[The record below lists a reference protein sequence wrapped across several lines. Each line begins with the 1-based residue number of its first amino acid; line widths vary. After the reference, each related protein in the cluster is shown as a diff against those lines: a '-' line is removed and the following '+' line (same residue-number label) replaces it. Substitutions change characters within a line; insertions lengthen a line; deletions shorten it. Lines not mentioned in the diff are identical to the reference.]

1 MTYNVV
7 DPLFSEELPEIPLAN
22 APLARVLAQVRFP
35 EIQSVQDKSFVAPF
49 QERIR
54 KLYPR
59 TMTDTLNGFLVGS
72 PHLVSTNIWRYLDA
86 DGWRVSLSDS
96 FMSLETTKYTSR
108 KDFTSRFLFLL
119 QQLAETVGPTHTN
132 RIGIRYV
139 DQVLLDE
146 SESMSGMLRK
156 EMIGVK
162 DIFGKTHHMI
172 SELEGASKEGGVLV
186 RWGHMPAMA
195 SHDPDIMIPIDK
207 PSWFLDVDSYKIHE
221 SETVA
226 FNPEEVADL
235 TYSLATRAY
244 TIFRWSVTDQFLDR
258 YGRIAQ

>member
-1 MTYNVV
+1 M
-7 DPLFSEELPEIPLAN
+7 PLAT

-35 EIQSVQDKSFVAPF
+35 EVQSVQNKSFVAPF

-59 TMTDTLNGFLVGS
+59 TVSDTLNGFVIGS
-72 PHLVSTNIWRYLDA
+72 PQLVSTNIWRYLDA

-96 FMSLETTKYTSR
+96 FISIETTKYTSR
-108 KDFTSRFLFLL
+108 KDFTSRFRFLL

-139 DQVLLDE
+139 DQVLLE
-146 SESMSGMLRK
+146 ENESMSGMLRK

-172 SELEGASKEGGVLV
+172 SELEGASKEGGATMTAFSCTDAAGLTTFV
-186 RWGHMPAMA
+186 RQRRRHPRWWTC
-195 SHDPDIMIPIDK
+195 SNRK
-207 PSWFLDVDSYKIHE
+207 PRPNGTSRPL
-221 SETVA
+221 
-226 FNPEEVADL
+226 
-235 TYSLATRAY
+235 
-244 TIFRWSVTDQFLDR
+244 
-258 YGRIAQ
+258 GRRVS

>member
-1 MTYNVV
+1 MTSDILN
-7 DPLFSEELPEIPLAN
+7 PLFSEELPEIPLTN
-22 APLARVLAQVRFP
+22 PPLARVLAQVRFP
-35 EIQSVQDKSFVAPF
+35 EIQSVQNKSFIAPF

-59 TMTDTLNGFLVGS
+59 TVSDTLNGFLIGS
-72 PHLVSTNIWRYLDA
+72 PQLVSTNIWRYLDA

-96 FMSLETTKYTSR
+96 FISIETTNYTSR
-108 KDFTSRFLFLL
+108 KDFTSRFRYLL
-119 QQLAETVGPTHTN
+119 QQLGETVGPTHTN

-146 SESMSGMLRK
+146 NESMSGMLRK

-172 SELEGASKEGGVLV
+172 SELEGPSREGGVLV
-186 RWGHMPAMA
+186 RWGHMPHMA
-195 SHDPDIMIPIDK
+195 SHDPDVMVPIEK
-207 PSWFLDVDSYKIHE
+207 SSWFLDVDSYKIYE

-226 FNPEEVADL
+226 FDPEEVADL
-235 TYSLATRAY
+235 TYQLATRAY
-244 TIFRWSVTDQFLDR
+244 TIFRWSVTEQFLDR
-258 YGRIAQ
+258 YGRVAQ